1 MAEDLQIRIPVTLD
15 TENILAEIDRIKKT
29 ITQDSKYHLDVI
41 AKISDNSISV
51 IQGQLS
57 ALTSKKYE
65 VNIGTSVSNTQAQM
79 SQIKNQVQS
88 QLTDI
93 QGVVNN
99 SASNIASAIN
109 NAINTSTKSFSIDSS
124 ITQQMTDY
132 FMRTFDLMEQ
142 SKDGTVVVKNEVESL
157 MKQLANVFTTGDTK
171 RIEEYQTQLLTLAET
186 YGKLSTN
193 MEAVQRLELIRSSY
207 DGIGGNINPYYKAE
221 YADAFGSADIARQ
234 TFNEVFGI
242 GKWSWNKNT
251 REINGNYLQ
260 SDPLGIADSSI
271 TDQLI
276 TYCNAIIEAKSQ
288 LKQKVVDSLSD
299 EQLSYIFQELQKI
312 SGIKFPD
319 PSQFTRQMET
329 LKASVKDAYGNIKI
343 SYPTYDE
350 LAKVYGSDT
359 VNAFMD
365 SLAGSSKQ
373 WQIVENSTNATIKSV
388 EQYNSILSQSQAIQK
403 AYDNEL
409 KSYSNNVT
417 QQMGDVTTSASTVEK
432 AVTQVQNA
440 TAQTVSSLSPIQ
452 TQYKTTFENIANVVK
467 VAEDEFRRFGEVSSV
482 SNKPAFTENG
492 IEYYK
497 DFTIQVKAATGEVQ
511 KFKYAMQTDER
522 TGNIFYQLQ
531 NINEADA
538 GIQKLINDI
547 ERAKASFQ
555 AKLANFEST
564 NQGLT
569 GGLQSE
575 IQAVQTALNNLST
588 YDGIKNVEIAFNNL
602 VASSKAIT
610 ANIKAVGSSLNPI
623 DNAEN
628 VISKMPVDIQKLA
641 NGFSALKKQPEDAD
655 NIIKQLQ
662 NDLQK
667 VIELEQQGGK
677 NRAWSE
683 AYKTLQQDLRN
694 STNYL
699 KLLQE
704 TEKSSTN
711 SSSLINNV
719 KSYQTLLQQTADEW
733 KSQGLYIGEVKKQMS
748 SMLNHIG
755 QIKNEAKLQEYVS
768 TFDKLS
774 ANVLRLKV
782 NLDAQVE
789 SQNKIYQLQTQ
800 IAKLGVNDV
809 TNKSYLTQQLADE
822 EKHLQNLQMQSAT
835 LKNIVSIAEQETI
848 VYERTA
854 KAREQMVLTTNH
866 QADTQMA
873 KNIEQV
879 DKYATSVENAIKRL
893 NSLKANNIFTNNAG
907 NLNVQ
912 NQISQINQLITKFTE
927 AQTTINGM
935 KSTGTIDNT
944 QFANLTSVI
953 TDLDTK
959 FREVTSSANALQT
972 QLKQTNGQEAQSG
985 KIKVLISQLE
995 AFAVANSK
1003 AMKSN
1008 KLLSSGKT
1016 VSQEWNAMMSQLK
1029 AGADP
1034 TVTRQIANNFRVVR
1048 NEVKALGLEGSTTF
1062 QNLWAS
1068 IQKFSRWM
1076 GITASVSRLVM
1087 KVRQAITEIK
1097 DLDSILTEISKTSDR
1112 TAESLEKL
1120 GDSAF
1125 EAASKYGRTASDY
1138 LTGVQEMSRAGFG
1151 EQASEQMAE
1160 LSLLAQSAGD
1170 MEADLANEYLI
1181 AMNAAYRY
1189 EGNVQTLNDALD
1201 RQNYITNRNAVNME
1215 ELTNATKVAGSQ
1227 AAQSGVDI
1235 DKMTAAVGTM
1245 IATTQEGGETAG
1257 RAFKAILMNLRQV
1270 SAEAD
1275 DIGDGGEAIT
1285 TESLTKYEKACEA
1298 LGVSLKTVKDGVVAL
1313 RDPMEILDELATA
1326 VKGEAEDSVKV
1337 ANLINSVGG
1346 KLRGNQM
1353 ISLLRNWDTYK
1364 KMLSEFNSEE
1374 AIGSALEEANKS
1386 ANNLQGRLNA
1396 LSNSFTELVN
1406 NFADSNTLKSF
1417 VNLLNGI
1424 LTTVNGLIK
1433 NFGTLQTIIPMV
1445 FAGLSL
1451 KNVGEQ
1457 NKHARFCTATYNKYR
1472 ECNTFQ
1478 NKVVKLLGNAKA
1490 LQPLIA

>member
-1 MAEDLQIRIPVTLD
+1 MADNSFKITASLDIPSSVSKIEDD
-15 TENILAEIDRIKKT
+15 IKKIQNQINSSDKNIIQIKAKLANNTVANIQSQLLEVTNKNYT
-29 ITQDSKYHLDVI
+29 I
-41 AKISDNSISV
+41 
-51 IQGQLS
+51 
-57 ALTSKKYE
+57 
-65 VNIGTSVSNTQAQM
+65 NIGTSVSNIQGQM
-79 SQIKNQVQS
+79 SQVKNQVQS

-93 QGVVNN
+93 QGAVNN
-99 SASNIASAIN
+99 SVINISSAIN
-109 NAINTSTKSFSIDSS
+109 NAINTSTKSFNIDPS

-132 FMRTFDLMEQ
+132 FMRTFDLMKQ

-157 MKQLANVFTTGDTK
+157 MKQLASVFATGDTK
-171 RIEEYQTQLLTLAET
+171 RIEEYQKQLLKLAET

-193 MEAVQRLELIRSSY
+193 MEAVQRLEDIRRSY

-221 YADAFGSADIARQ
+221 YADAFGTANLARQ
-234 TFNEVFGI
+234 AFNKVFGI
-242 GKWSWNKNT
+242 GKWSWNKNA

-271 TDQLI
+271 PDQLI

-299 EQLSYIFQELQKI
+299 EQLSYIFNELQNI

-329 LKASVKDAYGNIKI
+329 LKASVKDTYGNIKI
-343 SYPTYDE
+343 SYPTYNE

-409 KSYSNNVT
+409 KSYSTNVT

-432 AVTQVQNA
+432 AVTQVKNA

-482 SNKPAFTENG
+482 SNKPAITENG

-538 GIQKLINDI
+538 GIQKLVNDI

-575 IQAVQTALNNLST
+575 IQAVQTAINNLST

-602 VASSKAIT
+602 IASSKAIT

-641 NGFSALKKQPEDAD
+641 NSFSALKKQPEDAD

-704 TEKSSTN
+704 TEKSSVN

-719 KSYQTLLQQTADEW
+719 KSYQTLLQQTASEW

-748 SMLNHIG
+748 SMLSHIG
-755 QIKNEAKLQEYVS
+755 QIKNETKLQEYVS
-768 TFDKLS
+768 SFDKLS
-774 ANVLRLKV
+774 ANVLRLKA

-789 SQNKIYQLQTQ
+789 SQTKIYQLQTQ
-800 IAKLGVNDV
+800 ISKLSPTD
-809 TNKSYLTQQLADE
+809 TSNKALLEQQLRDA
-822 EKHLQNLQMQSAT
+822 EKTLQNYQMQGAT
-835 LKNIVSIAEQETI
+835 LKNIVSLEEQEAYITQQ
-848 VYERTA
+848 TA
-854 KAREQMVLTTNH
+854 NARQAMVIAQNH
-866 QADTQMA
+866 QADNQMA
-873 KNIEQV
+873 KDI
-879 DKYATSVENAIKRL
+879 DKVNNYANAID
-893 NSLKANNIFTNNAG
+893 NAIR
-907 NLNVQ
+907 NLNNFKNSKVFTDNSNNLEVQ
-912 NQISQINQLITKFTE
+912 SQIAQIDLIITKLTQMRETVNSMAATGKTTGKIDTTAFT
-927 AQTTINGM
+927 ALVNDMTNL
-935 KSTGTIDNT
+935 DN
-944 QFANLTSVI
+944 QVKI
-953 TDLDTK
+953 
-959 FREVTSSANALQT
+959 VTSSAKDLQT
-972 QLKQTNGQEAQSG
+972 QLRQTNGVDAQNG
-985 KIKVLISQLE
+985 KIKALIAQLN
-995 AFAVANSK
+995 AFAVANGK
-1003 AMKSN
+1003 AMKSS
-1008 KLLSSGKT
+1008 KTLTSGMT
-1016 VSQEWNAMMSQLK
+1016 VSQEWNAMMNQLK
-1029 AGADP
+1029 SGAD
-1034 TVTRQIANNFRVVR
+1034 NNAIKNITSQFKAMRS
-1048 NEVKALGLEGSTTF
+1048 EVKALGLEGGTVF
-1062 QNLWAS
+1062 QNLWAGVK
-1068 IQKFSRWM
+1068 KFSRWM

-1097 DLDSILTEISKTSDR
+1097 DLDSILTEISKTSER

-1181 AMNAAYRY
+1181 AMNAAYKY
-1189 EGNVQTLNDALD
+1189 NGNVQALNDVLD

-1227 AAQSGVDI
+1227 AAQSGIGI
-1235 DKMTAAVGTM
+1235 DEMTAAVGTM
-1245 IATTQEGGETAG
+1245 IATTQQGGEVAA
-1257 RAFKAILMNLRQV
+1257 RALKGKRTLCTIALY
-1270 SAEAD
+1270 
-1275 DIGDGGEAIT
+1275 GC
-1285 TESLTKYEKACEA
+1285 ESI
-1298 LGVSLKTVKDGVVAL
+1298 VA
-1313 RDPMEILDELATA
+1313 
-1326 VKGEAEDSVKV
+1326 
-1337 ANLINSVGG
+1337 
-1346 KLRGNQM
+1346 
-1353 ISLLRNWDTYK
+1353 
-1364 KMLSEFNSEE
+1364 
-1374 AIGSALEEANKS
+1374 
-1386 ANNLQGRLNA
+1386 
-1396 LSNSFTELVN
+1396 
-1406 NFADSNTLKSF
+1406 
-1417 VNLLNGI
+1417 
-1424 LTTVNGLIK
+1424 
-1433 NFGTLQTIIPMV
+1433 
-1445 FAGLSL
+1445 
-1451 KNVGEQ
+1451 
-1457 NKHARFCTATYNKYR
+1457 
-1472 ECNTFQ
+1472 
-1478 NKVVKLLGNAKA
+1478 
-1490 LQPLIA
+1490 